1 MKNSIEKL
9 LAGCVESLRI
19 SETHAA
25 QAAHEIKLQKEFED
39 LKHQQTHITWLKIS
53 HNSFLRAS
61 ENAAMWKQRAHVEW
75 LEAKKMGY
83 TGKFDRLAIAYNPP
97 LAAAKQ

>member
-1 MKNSIEKL
+1 MTSSITTL
-9 LAGCVESLRI
+9 LSGCVESLRI
-19 SETHAA
+19 SEVYAA
-25 QAAHEIKLQKEFED
+25 QAAHETELQKEFED
-39 LKHQQTHITWLKIS
+39 LKKHPTYITWSKIS
-53 HNSFLRAS
+53 RSAFLRAS
-61 ENAAMWKQRAHVEW
+61 ENAALWKQRAYIEW